1 MVDNNG
7 IERATRR
14 EISAMRESGPVKGF
28 GCWPRPAVRR
38 ILAAGVRKPPGEETA
53 MGERVS
59 VPLALWGFG
68 RRGWGLG
75 AKTSRLIATVVGEG
89 GYQRRV
95 VEVCAASR

>member
-1 MVDNNG
+1 
-7 IERATRR
+7 
-14 EISAMRESGPVKGF
+14 
-28 GCWPRPAVRR
+28 
-38 ILAAGVRKPPGEETA
+38 